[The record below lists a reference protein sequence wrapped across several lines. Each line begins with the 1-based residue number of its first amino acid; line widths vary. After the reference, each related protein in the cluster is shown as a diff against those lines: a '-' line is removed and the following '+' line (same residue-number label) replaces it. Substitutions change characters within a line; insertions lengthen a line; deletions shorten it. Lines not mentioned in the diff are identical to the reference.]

1 MSISK
6 EEVGK
11 VKWFKKELE
20 SYLNQ
25 EEIRKSINEKLEML
39 TGQFEPHSKQ
49 WTGIHYTSE
58 DSDTKLA
65 NYVDKK
71 KELEKELE
79 VLDYQQARV
88 NKILGYM
95 PQWIAKD
102 ILRIYTGK
110 ETYEN
115 LANNMNISKT
125 YVKRIYDSEMAKAIQ
140 EYEKN
145 M

>member
-6 EEVGK
+6 EEIGK

-20 SYLNQ
+20 SCLNQ
-25 EEIRKSINEKLEML
+25 DKVRKTINEKLEML

-49 WTGIHYTSE
+49 WTGIHYASE

-88 NKILGYM
+88 NKIMSFM

-102 ILRIYTGK
+102 IRRIYTGK

-125 YVKRIYDSEMAKAIQ
+125 YVKRIYDSEMAKAIV
-140 EYEKN
+140 EYEKT